1 MALAS
6 TGATLNGEVI
16 ARNHEKGSVTL
27 ELDTGERAVLPS
39 SRMLGKTQQDRWE
52 RFERLSDGTEI
63 RVLVI
68 AQREDRN
75 FRPWFIVS
83 ERLDDDVE
91 MPEGEDSD
99 SAETAPSVSH
109 AHLEELL
116 RLFPVGKRV
125 TGKVLGRRS
134 GAIAV
139 RLGTVVA
146 LLPLALIGSA
156 KESSFQSGVNVKAT
170 VHEVGAS
177 GVVLSRVG

>member
-6 TGATLNGEVI
+6 TGAILNAEVI
-16 ARNHEKGSVTL
+16 ARNHAKGSLTL
-27 ELDTGERAVLPS
+27 ELDTGERALLPAGE
-39 SRMLGKTQQDRWE
+39 MLGQTLQERRE
-52 RFERLSDGTEI
+52 RFERLTDGTEI

-68 AQREDRN
+68 AQLEDRN

-83 ERLDDDVE
+83 ERLDVDVE
-91 MPEGEDSD
+91 MPEGEGSE
-99 SAETAPSVSH
+99 SAETEPSVSH
-109 AHLEELL
+109 AQLEELL

-125 TGKVLGRRS
+125 TGKVLGRRN

-156 KESSFQSGVNVKAT
+156 KESSFHSGVNVKAT

-177 GVVLSRVG
+177 GVVLSRIG